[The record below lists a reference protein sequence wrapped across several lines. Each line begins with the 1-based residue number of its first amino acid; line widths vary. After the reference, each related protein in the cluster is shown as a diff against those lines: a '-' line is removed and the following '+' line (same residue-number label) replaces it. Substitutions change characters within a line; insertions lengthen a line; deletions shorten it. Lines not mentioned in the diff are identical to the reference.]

1 MCKTQSISIIL
12 VVILLGSIALMACS
26 AGKANPTVMPPT
38 SKVEGLTYGEWLGKW
53 WKYALEA
60 PSDQNP
66 ISGETGNN
74 CVYQKIGNVGLV
86 LANSSLTEAIDCEI
100 PSGMMMYVEVLGA
113 ECSTLEE
120 APFYGGN
127 EEELRTCAQK
137 LVPQD
142 LSASID
148 DVAVENLDKYI
159 VLSPSFEFTAPENNI
174 LAVSGGA
181 SGKSV
186 GSGAYLMISPF
197 SVGKHVIHLRGTY
210 ADMEYTADKTINITV
225 K

>member
-1 MCKTQSISIIL
+1 M
-12 VVILLGSIALMACS
+12 
-26 AGKANPTVMPPT
+26 
-38 SKVEGLTYGEWLGKW
+38 
-53 WKYALEA
+53 
-60 PSDQNP
+60 
-66 ISGETGNN
+66 
-74 CVYQKIGNVGLV
+74 
-86 LANSSLTEAIDCEI
+86 LANSSLTEAIECEI

-159 VLSPSFEFTAPENNI
+159 VLSPSIEFTVPENNI
-174 LAVSGGA
+174 LAVTGRGKRDIGWIRRLFDDLSAQCRQARHSSSGHLCGY
-181 SGKSV
+181 G
-186 GSGAYLMISPF
+186 
-197 SVGKHVIHLRGTY
+197 IHG
-210 ADMEYTADKTINITV
+210 
-225 K
+225 